1 MHPTRRF
8 SPTWCVHR
16 GSAIIEQS
24 CRRTLDAG
32 ELSHCSMSKV
42 PCYLRTFRR
51 QWGLTQEEVASLLPR
66 GDRNR
71 VSDVERGRA
80 LPNAEEIL
88 AYAVIF
94 GSCGRATFPKYY
106 DQVEEAVMANAVGF
120 SKLFEHAKTPAGRKK
135 YDLITD

>member
-1 MHPTRRF
+1 
-8 SPTWCVHR
+8 
-16 GSAIIEQS
+16 
-24 CRRTLDAG
+24 
-32 ELSHCSMSKV
+32 MSKV

-71 VSDVERGRA
+71 VSDVERGKA

-94 GSCGRATFPKYY
+94 GSCGRAMFPNYY
-106 DQVEEAVMANAVGF
+106 DQVEDVVMANAVGF
-120 SKLFEHAKTPAGRKK
+120 SELFEQAKTSVGQKKYNLVTDMFARATGNARAGRV
-135 YDLITD
+135 